1 MESEM
6 IETGVEESEVE
17 EDLSETEPDLPP
29 EYCHYRDEGCELFG
43 SCLNCPLAQCIYDIP
58 RGRQH
63 RLKDLRNR
71 EMTRLFIDEGKR
83 VKELALIFG
92 ISPRTVQRALKS
104 TLAASPTKE
113 GEKHQ
118 KEDTE

>member
-6 IETGVEESEVE
+6 IETGVEESEAE
-17 EDLSETEPDLPP
+17 EDLSETGLDLPP
-29 EYCHYRDEGCELFG
+29 EYCRYRDEGCELFD
-43 SCLNCPLAQCIYDIP
+43 SCLNCPLSQCIYDVP

-63 RLKDLRNR
+63 WLKYLRNR

-92 ISPRTVQRALKS
+92 ISRRTVQRALKS
-104 TLAASPTKE
+104 TLTASATKE